1 MTIVSWTHILSW
13 VKVVEKQ
20 ATGKTFMDKKSWSER
35 NPMVYAVLE
44 ASVFGLTVW
53 SLVSVIWVMNTYNV
67 TPLT

>member
-1 MTIVSWTHILSW
+1 
-13 VKVVEKQ
+13 
-20 ATGKTFMDKKSWSER
+20 MDKKSWSER
-35 NPMVYAVLE
+35 NPKFMPLE